1 MTLDRMLSAASPL
14 ALLRK
19 DERGVTIAWAALGIG
34 SLLGIAALT
43 IDMGYMYVLRNQ
55 MQTTVDAAVSA
66 GVVQLPDANAA
77 RTAAQNYVEQNMPS
91 SAHGTVMATADFQVG
106 NWNGVTKVFT
116 VNGLPTNAVRATARR
131 DTTNSNATRTFFASI
146 LGDDSV
152 NIATQATAVQ
162 KVFVAPCLLALDP
175 ASDVAFTL
183 DSNAI
188 VDLTGC
194 GVTINSTNASAL
206 TTRSNAEMA
215 ANNIC
220 VAGGYEQLGNST
232 ITPTPYTG
240 CDPLPDPLAGL
251 ALPSVGACN
260 HVNMN
265 IGNNST
271 VVLNPGVYCGGIDMD
286 SNAVATLNPGIY
298 VMKDGPLHTDSN
310 TVLSGD
316 GVLIFLTG
324 TGTNPNVGN
333 LGAVLDL
340 DSNSIVDLKA
350 AASGTYGGV
359 VVYQNPAIGGTHR
372 INSNS
377 NKIFEGVIY
386 LPQGDILVDSNG
398 VIASTAPCTMLIAR
412 RFHFDSNAGIEGVFD
427 LNPNTTTCSVA
438 IPEGLQSGTTSTL
451 VR

>member
-1 MTLDRMLSAASPL
+1 MKRMLSTSSTL

-19 DERGVTIAWAALGIG
+19 DERGVTIVWAALGIA
-34 SLLGIAALT
+34 SLLGVAALT
-43 IDMGYMYVLRNQ
+43 VDMGYMYVLRNQ
-55 MQTTVDAAVSA
+55 MQTTVDTAVNAA
-66 GVVQLPDANAA
+66 VVQLPDANAA
-77 RTAAQNYVEQNMPS
+77 RTAALNYVEQNMPA
-91 SAHGTVMATADFQVG
+91 SAHGTVLTNTDFEVG

-116 VNGLPTNAVRATARR
+116 LNGLPTNAVRATARR
-131 DTTNSNATRTFFASI
+131 DTTNSNAARTFFASI
-146 LGDDSV
+146 LGDDLVS
-152 NIATQATAVQ
+152 IATQAIAVQ

-175 ASDVAFTL
+175 SSDVAFTL

-220 VAGGYEQLGNST
+220 IAGGYEQIGNST

-251 ALPSVGACN
+251 PLPTVGACN
-260 HVNMN
+260 YTNASYTSPGPN
-265 IGNNST
+265 
-271 VVLNPGVYCGGIDMD
+271 LNPGVYCGGIDFN
-286 SNAVATLNPGIY
+286 SNTVRVLNPGIY
-298 VMKDGPLHTDSN
+298 IMKDGPFHTDSN
-310 TVLSGD
+310 TVISGT
-316 GVLIFLTG
+316 GVMIFLTG
-324 TGTNPNVGN
+324 TGTNPNIEN

-340 DSNSIVDLKA
+340 DSNSTVNLTA
-350 AASGTYGGV
+350 PAEGTYGGILV
-359 VVYQNPAIGGTHR
+359 FQNPAIGGTHR

-377 NKIFEGVIY
+377 NKVFEGVIY
-386 LPQGDILVDSNG
+386 IPNGDVLVDSNG

-438 IPEGLQSGTTSTL
+438 IPEGLQSGSTATL